1 MNANKVDQELKSLT
15 RSNTE
20 LKRALHHFIE
30 SAPNAGPLAVQIDN
44 IKNALK
50 SNEVMFTFAS
60 LVEQYAKMK
69 KNFENVDYKAKKK
82 DLNALKSLIKKS
94 SEKNLSSNQS
104 EKISDIL
111 STIELKQPDHV
122 VMVAVGR
129 ALGHFSEDLSEL
141 RDRSKVIVADKEVTS
156 EETGV
161 VASDIHL
168 ASKRL
173 IKDVITISQQLSKTY
188 PADKFIS
195 NILHEARQI
204 TDEKGSFFKSIN
216 LLERST
222 SYLALLIQQ
231 ERCAAEEMLNDIHAN
246 IVGVFKQTSVIERLM
261 NESNDNVDHAKK
273 NMVAELKNMEVKARA
288 IDTLEGM
295 QKHIKNSV
303 SLMSHI
309 MNDYAEQ
316 QSQIHTTNEAT
327 ISELNYKVN
336 SASNFVEK
344 LESKLDLVEGSTL
357 LDDLTGIGNR
367 KGYVLTVNKERKAWV
382 ASKLPLTLMVIDVDH
397 FKNVND
403 NFGHSV
409 GDQVLK
415 CLGQTLNKHM
425 RSTDYVARYGGEE
438 FVVVLPG
445 TDIHRAVKL
454 AKKLRGVINALK
466 FELRKKGKA
475 LKITCSFGLSPFSEK
490 TFNTLDVFNAA
501 DKALYH
507 AKNNG
512 RDAIVVSSD
521 DKMIIID
528 TKKETVK

>member
-1 MNANKVDQELKSLT
+1 MNASKVDQELKSLN

-30 SAPNAGPLAVQIDN
+30 SAPNAGPLAVQINN

-69 KNFENVDYKAKKK
+69 KSFDSVDYITKKK
-82 DLNALKSLIKKS
+82 DLNTLKALIKKS

-104 EKISDIL
+104 EKISEIL
-111 STIELKQPDHV
+111 STIELKQPDNV

-129 ALGHFSEDLSEL
+129 ALEHFSEDLSVL
-141 RDRSKVIVADKEVTS
+141 RDRSKVIVADKEVIT

-173 IKDVITISQQLSKTY
+173 IKDVITISQQLAKTY
-188 PADKFIS
+188 PSDKFIS
-195 NILHEARQI
+195 NILHEAKQV
-204 TDEKGSFFKSIN
+204 TDDKGSFFKAIN

-222 SYLALLIQQ
+222 TYLALLIQQ

-246 IVGVFKQTSVIERLM
+246 IVDVFKQTTVIERLM
-261 NESNDNVDHAKK
+261 DESKNNADNAKK
-273 NMVAELKNMEVKARA
+273 SVVAELKNMEVKARA

-303 SLMSHI
+303 SLMSLI

-316 QSQIHTTNEAT
+316 QNQIHTTNEAT
-327 ISELNYKVN
+327 INELNYKVN

-344 LESKLDLVEGSTL
+344 LESKLDIVEGSTL
-357 LDDLTGIGNR
+357 VDDLTGIGNR

-382 ASKLPLTLMVIDVDH
+382 ASKLPLTLMVIDVDE
-397 FKNVND
+397 FKSVND

-415 CLGQTLNKHM
+415 CLGQTLKKHM

-438 FVVVLPG
+438 FVVILSG
-445 TDIHRAVKL
+445 TDLHRAVKL
-454 AKKLRGVINALK
+454 AKKVREVVNALK
-466 FELRKKGKA
+466 FELRKKGQA
-475 LKITCSFGLSPFSEK
+475 LKITCSFGLSSFSEK
-490 TFNTLDVFNAA
+490 ISNTIDVFNAA

-521 DKMIIID
+521 DRMVIID
-528 TKKETVK
+528 TNKETAK